1 MHGLSDFFIF
11 SAMKSR
17 FLVILV
23 SLSVIT
29 TLCTASDKSS
39 SSSIILS
46 PMTKATTDKKE
57 EALSSGQMSK

>member
-1 MHGLSDFFIF
+1 
-11 SAMKSR
+11 MKSR

-29 TLCTASDKSS
+29 TLCIASDKSS

-46 PMTKATTDKKE
+46 AMTKAKTDNK
-57 EALSSGQMSK
+57 EALSSDPIGN